1 MDFRSRKSFTSGG
14 ARCGLWRKFFVF
26 SFVFLIFGCLY
37 ADELLVQQYI
47 KGLKDK
53 KKAVRIESAQKL
65 GEIGK
70 PDVVAPLRD
79 ALNDKSDD
87 VRVEVVK
94 ALSKIQDDTAISAIA
109 VAVKDKDDDVRMAA
123 VDSLSSQNSKAAIG
137 PLIEA
142 TKDKNNS
149 VKKSAINL
157 LGTFSD
163 SSLIPTLSNCLKDKN
178 INVRLS
184 AVYAA
189 GSIGGI
195 DAIRALSVALDDK
208 EDNVSIVAIN
218 VLGALGDQNA
228 TPLLTAILRQK
239 RGIVVHNAVADA
251 LINLGDK
258 SAIPSIVEFLETI
271 DEEDKDKFRTAIIK
285 ILEKN
290 KSVSSKKETLKIKHV
305 EPPTPVV
312 QEIPPVQPAETPVQQ
327 STGVPQGQQVSQTQ
341 LSQQE
346 KLKFMG
352 EHYSAG
358 VSLYEK
364 REYEKAIAEWEEV
377 LKLDPNHKQSKKMTE
392 KARKMLKK

>member
-1 MDFRSRKSFTSGG
+1 MDFRSRKSSASNGV
-14 ARCGLWRKFFVF
+14 RSELWRKFLVFGFV
-26 SFVFLIFGCLY
+26 VLIFGCLY

-53 KKAVRIESAQKL
+53 KEKVRIESAQKL

-70 PDVVAPLRD
+70 SDVVAPLRN

-94 ALSKIQDDTAISAIA
+94 ALSKIQDDTAIEAIA
-109 VAVKDKDDDVRMAA
+109 VAVKDKDDDVRLAA
-123 VDSLSSQNSKAAIG
+123 VDALSSQNSKAAIG

-149 VKKSAINL
+149 VKKSALNL

-163 SSLIPTLSNCLKDKN
+163 SSIIPPLSNCLKDKN
-178 INVRLS
+178 VNVRLS
-184 AVYAA
+184 AVYAI

-208 EDNVSIVAIN
+208 DDNVSIAAIN
-218 VLGALGDQNA
+218 VLGALGNQNA
-228 TPLLTAILRQK
+228 TPLLTALLKQK
-239 RGIVVHNAVADA
+239 REITVHNAVADA

-258 SAIPSIVEFLETI
+258 SAIPSIVKFLEKI
-271 DEEDKDKFRTAIIK
+271 DEECKDKFREAIIK

-290 KSVSSKKETLKIKHV
+290 KLVTSKRE
-305 EPPTPVV
+305 
-312 QEIPPVQPAETPVQQ
+312 A
-327 STGVPQGQQVSQTQ
+327 
-341 LSQQE
+341 E
-346 KLKFMG
+346 KLKSADVVAPAPVVSPAAAVPPAEPTASVQQTSQQILQEEKLKLMG
-352 EHYSAG
+352 QHYSAG

-364 REYEKAIAEWEEV
+364 RQYEKAIAEWEKV
-377 LKLDPNHKQSKKMTE
+377 LKLDPNHKQSKNMTE
-392 KARKMLKK
+392 KAKKQLNK

>member
-1 MDFRSRKSFTSGG
+1 MDFRSRKSSVSS
-14 ARCGLWRKFFVF
+14 RVRSGLWRKFFIF

-87 VRVEVVK
+87 VRLEVVK

-109 VAVKDKDDDVRMAA
+109 VAVKDKDDDVRLAA
-123 VDSLSSQNSKAAIG
+123 VDALSSQNGKAAIG

-178 INVRLS
+178 ISVRLS

-195 DAIRALSVALDDK
+195 DAIRALSVALNDK
-208 EDNVSIVAIN
+208 DDNVSIAAIN

-228 TPLLTAILRQK
+228 TPLLTALLRQK
-239 RGIVVHNAVADA
+239 RGIVLHNAVADA

-258 SAIPSIVEFLETI
+258 SAIPSIVEFLEKI
-271 DEEDKDKFRTAIIK
+271 DEDDKGKFREAIIK
-285 ILEKN
+285 ILDKN
-290 KSVSSKKETLKIKHV
+290 KVVSSKKETVKIKPV
-305 EPPTPVV
+305 ETPAPIV
-312 QEIPPVQPAETPVQQ
+312 QETPPVPPAGTSVQPSAI
-327 STGVPQGQQVSQTQ
+327 VPQSQPQ
-341 LSQQE
+341 EE
-346 KLKFMG
+346 KLKLMG
-352 EHYSAG
+352 QHYSAG

-364 REYEKAIAEWEEV
+364 REYALAIAEWEEV
-377 LKLDPNHKQSKKMTE
+377 LKIDPNHKQSKKMTE